1 MKIKA
6 ITLSLCLLLLAACNT
21 HTHVIGNGPST
32 GVSQSATQWYALFG
46 LVTLNNVDT
55 GSMVGDATD
64 YQIESSRTF
73 LDAFIS
79 GFTQYGTISRRT
91 VTVTK

>member
-32 GVSQSATQWYALFG
+32 GVTQKATQWYALYG
-46 LVTLNNVDT
+46 LVKVNSVDT
-55 GSMVGDATD
+55 GAMVGDATD
-64 YQIESSRTF
+64 YQIESANTF
-73 LDAFIS
+73 MDYLIG
-79 GFTQYGTISRRT
+79 GFTSYITVTRRT
-91 VTVTK
+91 VSVTK